1 MSSPIFMAVQVER
14 FMPVYWYLDKED
26 KDSLSRDV
34 ISLNDRFGDELVNHN
49 MYLSVRSDSDL
60 IFWYSSR
67 KIETIEHFKRS
78 LRSVLKDFSEPV
90 YGMISLYEDSPYL
103 KENEDLAST
112 LRHTPSK
119 YFVSYPM
126 SKAPEWY
133 LLEYGK
139 RKKIMA
145 EHIGI
150 AASHPENK
158 GIRSYTTYSFG
169 LGDQEF
175 VVLYETD
182 SLVGWSHVTAKLREA
197 EAHKWVTRE
206 EPIFIG
212 ILAQSLPS
220 D

>member
-1 MSSPIFMAVQVER
+1 MSIPLFMAVQVER
-14 FMPVYWYLDKED
+14 LTPAYWNLD
-26 KDSLSRDV
+26 RDRRS
-34 ISLNDRFGDELVNHN
+34 SLNSDLDSMKERFGEKLVSIN

-60 IFWYSSR
+60 IFWFSSAD
-67 KIETIEHFKRS
+67 IETIEHFKRS
-78 LRSVLKDFSEPV
+78 LRSTLREFSEPA

-103 KENEDLAST
+103 KESGDLAST
-112 LRHTPSK
+112 LRHRPSK

-126 SKAPEWY
+126 VKSPEWY
-133 LLEYGK
+133 LTEYEK

-145 EHIGI
+145 EHIGM
-150 AASHPENK
+150 AVSHPENR

-182 SLVGWSHVTAKLREA
+182 TLVGWSHVTAKLREA
-197 EAHKWVTRE
+197 EAHRWVTRE
-206 EPIFIG
+206 HPIFIG
-212 ILAQSLPS
+212 IFTESLPI